1 MADYNSL
8 IQQAQAQGQARQA
21 DYTNKANDFRN
32 QMNAAKQQASTAQ
45 GQMSEFNKYM
55 QNEGSARNLY
65 NTALINQQKMTGY
78 DLGQMQNAMRSLT
91 QSQGSLSAYNDF
103 ANTAASKWGMN
114 AGGVAAANA
123 GAQQAINNNIAAA
136 SQGLS
141 NQQQAY
147 QLAQTGA
154 NQEAG
159 LGLQQQQTQLAGYQA
174 VYDQAFKQQQ
184 EASANMQAYEKM
196 AQEQG
201 GLTAQ
206 QTQMYQNSAKL
217 VADAQAAM
225 ASAQAAIAQAEYSR
239 AQAVGQ
245 NLSNQQSQAYMNSA
259 AYKSYLAGTTDKNG
273 LPIAQTNNAVSTNA
287 QQNSNATKEQMNKQ
301 YQEDLRAGGG
311 RMAQAILSSP
321 IMAFKNIFGGF

>member
-1 MADYNSL
+1 MADYNQL
-8 IQQAQAQGQARQA
+8 IQQAQAQGQARQT
-21 DYTNKANDFRN
+21 DYINKANDFRN
-32 QMNAAKQQASTAQ
+32 QMNTAKGQAGTAQ
-45 GQMSEFNKYM
+45 GQMSDFNKYM
-55 QNEGSARNLY
+55 QNEGSAKNLY
-65 NTALINQQKMTGY
+65 NTALTNQQKMTGY
-78 DLGQMQNAMRSLT
+78 DQGQMQNAMRSLS

-123 GAQQAINNNIAAA
+123 GAQQGINNNIAAA
-136 SQGLS
+136 SQGMS

-184 EASANMQAYEKM
+184 EAGANMQAYEKM
-196 AQEQG
+196 AQDQG

-206 QTQMYQNSAKL
+206 QIQMYQNSAKL
-217 VADAQAAM
+217 VADAQASM

-239 AQAVGQ
+239 AQAAGQ
-245 NLSNQQSQAYMNSA
+245 NLSNQQSQSYMNSN

-273 LPIAQTNNAVSTNA
+273 VAIPQ
-287 QQNSNATKEQMNKQ
+287 
-301 YQEDLRAGGG
+301 AGGG
-311 RMAQAILSSP
+311 GSTNGQIGVKTNNPSNN
-321 IMAFKNIFGGF
+321 NIFDTIGSWWNSLPTSSTFGWK